1 MSELGPTTRALQ
13 ASTDTRGAEPLSVP
27 IYQSATFSFSDAA
40 ELARL
45 IEKGKD
51 AGFVYTRWHNPT
63 REALEGVLAT
73 LEGAQAAVSFASGMA
88 AISTTLLASCSSGD
102 HLVSS
107 PDLYGGTASLM
118 RNLLPRSGVDVTL
131 ASSCR
136 TPDLVECFAD
146 KTTVCYVETIGNP
159 TCSVADLEALGKAC
173 RAKNVSL
180 IVDNTFASPVL
191 CNPLAFGA
199 SVVVHSTTKYIGGH
213 HDLTGGVAVGDSDTI
228 RVARELS
235 IDLGGIASPF
245 ESWLAL
251 RGLATLDLRV
261 ARQCSSA
268 AAIAALL
275 EEHPAVSRV
284 WYPGLPSHPDHEV
297 AQRVLRGFGG
307 MLAFE
312 LRKGLEAGRRFVEGV
327 RIARMA
333 ASLGGVHTLVIQPA
347 AVTHTQ
353 LSSDERAAIG
363 ITDGLIR
370 VSMGIEDTKD
380 LLADFEHA
388 LRAASTPL

>member
-1 MSELGPTTRALQ
+1 MSELGPTTTALQ
-13 ASTDTRGAEPLSVP
+13 ASTDTRGAEPLSIP
-27 IYQSATFSFSDAA
+27 IYQSATFSFSDAS

-45 IEKGKD
+45 IESGKD

-63 REALEGVLAT
+63 REALEGVIAT

-88 AISTTLLASCSSGD
+88 AISTTLLATCRSGD
-102 HLVSS
+102 HVVSS
-107 PDLYGGTASLM
+107 PDLYGGTSSIM

-131 ASSCR
+131 APSCR
-136 TPDLVECFAD
+136 TSDLVDRFTD
-146 KTTVCYVETIGNP
+146 HTTVCYVETIGNP

-173 RAKNVSL
+173 RARDIRL

-191 CNPLAFGA
+191 CRPLAFGA

-213 HDLTGGVAVGDSDTI
+213 HDLTGGVAAGDTDTI
-228 RVARELS
+228 REIRELS

-251 RGLATLDLRV
+251 RGLATLDLRI

-268 AAIAALL
+268 AAIAELL
-275 EEHPAVSRV
+275 ESHPAVARV
-284 WYPGLPSHPDHEV
+284 WYPGLPSHTDHEV
-297 AQRVLRGFGG
+297 AGRVLRGFGG

-312 LRKGLEAGRRFVEGV
+312 LGNGMEAGRRFVEAV
-327 RIARMA
+327 RIARLA
-333 ASLGGVHTLVIQPA
+333 ASLGGVHSLVIQPA

-353 LSSDERAAIG
+353 LSSDERLAIG

-380 LLADFEHA
+380 LIADFEQA
-388 LRAASTPL
+388 LDATDSAI